1 MILGAFMNDIFED
14 SLLDDEDLEEEVPE
28 VEVVSTPVPV
38 VSTVSPTFTHQ
49 NQQLP
54 VISTDD
60 IATEVARREMEL
72 RKLEM
77 AEWAE
82 KKKILKGTPKIKEL
96 NRVWKKLRKGYSLV
110 KALKGVVSVATWHKW
125 REEYPEIAAMETQ
138 CREDR
143 VDYLQD
149 KIKSIAEQT
158 ERTKM
163 GEVSRDKLMID
174 AYQTEI
180 DRIDRLTA
188 NRLEDM
194 KKHSTGVTNLTPIQ
208 INFAFRKKK
217 Q

>member
-1 MILGAFMNDIFED
+1 MFDEE
-14 SLLDDEDLEEEVPE
+14 SLLDDEEYLDSDENIPE
-28 VEVVSTPVPV
+28 VEVVSNPVPV

-54 VISTDD
+54 VMTTDD
-60 IATEVARREMEL
+60 IASEVAKREMEL

-110 KALKGVVSVATWHKW
+110 KALRGVVSVATWHKW

-194 KKHSTGVTNLTPIQ
+194 KKHSSGVTNLTPIQ
-208 INFAFRKKK
+208 INFAFKKKK
-217 Q
+217 QL

>member
-1 MILGAFMNDIFED
+1 MFDDD
-14 SLLDDEDLEEEVPE
+14 SLLDDDNSDLYECDDMSQEEYLDSDENIPE
-28 VEVVSTPVPV
+28 VEVVSTTPTQSNTQLA
-38 VSTVSPTFTHQ
+38 VSDS
-49 NQQLP
+49 
-54 VISTDD
+54 D
-60 IATEVARREMEL
+60 IASEVARREMEL

>member
-1 MILGAFMNDIFED
+1 MFEED
-14 SLLDDEDLEEEVPE
+14 SLLLDDENSDLYESDDMSPEQDIPE
-28 VEVVSTPVPV
+28 VEVVSESTPIQ
-38 VSTVSPTFTHQ
+38 SNTQLTVSD
-49 NQQLP
+49 
-54 VISTDD
+54 SD

-194 KKHSTGVTNLTPIQ
+194 KKHSSGVTNLTPIQ
-208 INFAFRKKK
+208 INFAFRKTSRTK
-217 Q
+217 

>member
-1 MILGAFMNDIFED
+1 MFEED
-14 SLLDDEDLEEEVPE
+14 SLLLDDEEELEEDIPE
-28 VEVVSTPVPV
+28 VEVVSNPVPV
-38 VSTVSPTFTHQ
+38 VSTISPTFTHQ

-54 VISTDD
+54 VMTTDD
-60 IATEVARREMEL
+60 IATEVAKREMEL
-72 RKLEM
+72 RKLEIC
-77 AEWAE
+77 EWAE

-125 REEYPEIAAMETQ
+125 REEYPEISAMETQ

-194 KKHSTGVTNLTPIQ
+194 KKHSSGVTNLTPIQ
-208 INFAFRKKK
+208 INFAFKKKK
-217 Q
+217 QL

>member
-1 MILGAFMNDIFED
+1 MNDIFED